1 MVNRKEE
8 YRVSSRISI
17 GNALIGTILILF
29 AILTF
34 LPFYYVILTSISD
47 PHQIREGE
55 LLLWPRGFDL
65 AAYRIIMDNE
75 RFLTSFANTVTRTV
89 LGVILNLALQLSF
102 AYALS
107 KRYLPGRK
115 FFMVYII
122 ITMLFNGGIIPTY
135 LIVRATGLIDTIWA
149 LVIPTA
155 LSTWNVIL
163 LRSFF
168 ENIPESLEES
178 AKIDGANDFTIFVK
192 IYLPLSLASVATIG
206 LFIAVMHWNTY
217 MDAIIYIN
225 KPELQVLQTFLRDMV
240 VQLEMLSTMGDMT
253 LLNETSIL
261 SVRTA
266 AIFLTVLPIVVVYP
280 FIQKYFVKGVTLGAV
295 KG

>member
-1 MVNRKEE
+1 L
-8 YRVSSRISI
+8 SRRFNI
-17 GNALIGTILILF
+17 GSFSIGTILTVF

-34 LPFYYVILTSISD
+34 IPFYYVIMVSVSD
-47 PHQIREGE
+47 PKLVQEGK
-55 LLLWPRGFDL
+55 LILWPRGFSL
-65 AAYRIIMDNE
+65 YTYELIISNAQ
-75 RFLTSFANTVTRTV
+75 FITAFTNTILRTT
-89 LGVILNLALQLSF
+89 LGVLINLALQLTF
-102 AYALS
+102 AYSIS
-107 KRYLPGRK
+107 KQYLPGRR
-115 FFMVYII
+115 FFIIYII

-155 LSTWNVIL
+155 ISTWNVIL

-168 ENIPESLEES
+168 ENVPTDLEES
-178 AKIDGANDFTIFVK
+178 AKIDGANDLVIFIR

-225 KPELQVLQTFLRDMV
+225 RQELQVLQTFLRDMV
-240 VQLEMLSTMGDMT
+240 VQMEMAATLGDMSAVQ
-253 LLNETSIL
+253 ETSSL

-266 AIFLTVLPIVVVYP
+266 AIFLSVLPIVIVYP
-280 FIQKYFVKGVTLGAV
+280 FLQKYFVKGVTLGAV

>member
-1 MVNRKEE
+1 
-8 YRVSSRISI
+8 VSSRISI

-89 LGVILNLALQLSF
+89 LGVIVNLALQLSF

>member
-1 MVNRKEE
+1 M
-8 YRVSSRISI
+8 SRRFNI
-17 GNALIGTILILF
+17 GSFSIGTILTVF

-34 LPFYYVILTSISD
+34 IPFYYVIMVSVSD
-47 PHQIREGE
+47 PKLVQEGK
-55 LLLWPRGFDL
+55 LILWPRGFSL
-65 AAYRIIMDNE
+65 YTYELIISNAQ
-75 RFLTSFANTVTRTV
+75 FITAFTNTILRTT
-89 LGVILNLALQLSF
+89 LGVLINLALQLTF
-102 AYALS
+102 AYSIS
-107 KRYLPGRK
+107 KQYLPGRR
-115 FFMVYII
+115 FFIIYII

-155 LSTWNVIL
+155 ISTWNVIL

-168 ENIPESLEES
+168 ENVPTDLEES
-178 AKIDGANDFTIFVK
+178 AKIDGANDLVIFIR

-225 KPELQVLQTFLRDMV
+225 RQELQVLQTFLRDMV
-240 VQLEMLSTMGDMT
+240 VQMEMAATLGDMSAVQ
-253 LLNETSIL
+253 ETSSL

-266 AIFLTVLPIVVVYP
+266 AIFLSVLPIVIVYP
-280 FIQKYFVKGVTLGAV
+280 FLQKYFVKGVTLGAV

>member
-1 MVNRKEE
+1 M
-8 YRVSSRISI
+8 SSRISI

-89 LGVILNLALQLSF
+89 LGVIVNLALQLSF

>member
-1 MVNRKEE
+1 MTKRFNLG
-8 YRVSSRISI
+8 SLSI
-17 GNALIGTILILF
+17 GTVLTVF

-34 LPFYYVILTSISD
+34 VPFYYVIMVSVSD
-47 PHQIREGE
+47 PKMVQEGK
-55 LLLWPRGFDL
+55 LILWPRGFSL
-65 AAYRIIMDNE
+65 YTYELIISNAQ
-75 RFLTSFANTVTRTV
+75 FITAFTNTILRTT
-89 LGVILNLALQLSF
+89 LGVLINLALQLTF
-102 AYALS
+102 AYAIS
-107 KRYLPGRK
+107 KQYLPGRR
-115 FFMVYII
+115 FFIVYII

-135 LIVRATGLIDTIWA
+135 LIVRETGLIDTIWA

-155 LSTWNVIL
+155 ISTWNVIL

-168 ENIPESLEES
+168 ENVPASLEES
-178 AKIDGANDFTIFVK
+178 AKIDGANDLIIFLR

-225 KPELQVLQTFLRDMV
+225 RQELQVLQTFLRDMV
-240 VQLEMLSTMGDMT
+240 VQMEMAATLGDMSAVQ
-253 LLNETSIL
+253 ETSSL

-266 AIFLTVLPIVVVYP
+266 AIFLSVLPIVIVYP
-280 FIQKYFVKGVTLGAV
+280 FLQKYFVKGVTLGAV